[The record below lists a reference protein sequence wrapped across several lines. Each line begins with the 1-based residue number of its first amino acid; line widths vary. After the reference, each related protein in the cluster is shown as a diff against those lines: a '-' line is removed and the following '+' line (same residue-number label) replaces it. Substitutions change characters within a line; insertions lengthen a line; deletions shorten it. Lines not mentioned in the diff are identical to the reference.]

1 MAARLMSAA
10 SSAPV
15 SRPTIC
21 PTAARAASMPSVSSA
36 SATAPTWSFKL
47 RWAMSALAAAPIRTR
62 LKGDG
67 HQAVHGRSDQQAHN
81 GGNHEHEEQRADAGG
96 ATPRERKCG

>member
-10 SSAPV
+10 SSAAV

-21 PTAARAASMPSVSSA
+21 PTAARAASMPSVSRA
-36 SATAPTWSFKL
+36 LATAATWSFRL
-47 RWAMSALAAAPIRTR
+47 RWAMSVLAAAPIKTR

-67 HQAVHGRSDQQAHN
+67 DEGVYGRGDEYAHG
-81 GGNHEHEEQRADAGG
+81 GGNQENEE
-96 ATPRERKCG
+96 